1 MKKKTPQWTGG
12 LSPEEKPTLLN
23 SMASWLR
30 IFRILHWILFLYAL
44 YGGVRLIVFPDGNSL
59 MRLFAAPSCIVGGVV
74 IFCVRFAL
82 LDVYTFMKQ
91 YEEEKERE
99 KQKEKDPEKKT
110 ES

>member
-1 MKKKTPQWTGG
+1 M
-12 LSPEEKPTLLN
+12 
-23 SMASWLR
+23 
-30 IFRILHWILFLYAL
+30 
-44 YGGVRLIVFPDGNSL
+44 
-59 MRLFAAPSCIVGGVV
+59 

-99 KQKEKDPEKKT
+99 KQKEKDPENKT

>member
-1 MKKKTPQWTGG
+1 MNSTPG
-12 LSPEEKPTLLN
+12 K
-23 SMASWLR
+23 WLR

>member
-59 MRLFAAPSCIVGGVV
+59 MRLFAAPSCIVG
-74 IFCVRFAL
+74 AW
-82 LDVYTFMKQ
+82 
-91 YEEEKERE
+91 
-99 KQKEKDPEKKT
+99 
-110 ES
+110 